1 MDMRILR
8 LPDVQAKT
16 GLSRST
22 IYRMEADGQ
31 CPKRIKLGEH
41 AHASG
46 WIESEWDSWI
56 AERIAARERA
66 A

>member
-8 LPDVQAKT
+8 LPDVRAKT

-22 IYRMEADGQ
+22 IYRMEADGE
-31 CPKRIKLGEH
+31 CPKRIKLGD
-41 AHASG
+41 HASG

-56 AERIAARERA
+56 AKRMEARERA